1 MFELSKQGVVDVIS
15 GDEPLCAETIEEVQA
30 LLDRC
35 TNSGPPRLVLDLRQA
50 PFMDSAGLNW
60 ILDARDRCVDLGG
73 LVHLAGPNSLCSEIL
88 EITGVAGQ
96 LEVYDNVLQAAG
108 SFAR

>member
-1 MFELSKQGVVDVIS
+1 MFELSKQGVVDVIG
-15 GDEPLCAETIEEVQA
+15 GDEPLCADTIEDLLP

-35 TNSGPPRLVLDLRQA
+35 ANGGPPRLVLDLRQA
-50 PFMDSAGLNW
+50 PFIDSAGLNW
-60 ILDARDRCVDLGG
+60 ILDARDRCADLGG
-73 LVHLAGPNSLCSEIL
+73 LLHLAGPNPLCTEIL